1 MKKLLTGICILA
13 TAGVITACGNG
24 GSGQDTTTTPPQSTE
39 APTTTAAEPAG
50 PDAATPEA
58 EEEDLTESAG
68 KESGEEESEDA
79 AVLKEAET
87 KDSVKAAVDADD
99 TALKEAPAE
108 AVKTVSGEVKAVG
121 MSSVT
126 IVTESG
132 EEISILKDEAEV
144 DTADGLKEGSLV
156 TVTYTEGEEGKIAT
170 FITDAIEP

>member
-39 APTTTAAEPAG
+39 ATTTTAAESVT
-50 PDAATPEA
+50 PDATTPEA
-58 EEEDLTESAG
+58 GKEDLTESAG
-68 KESGEEESEDA
+68 KEPGEEETEDA
-79 AVLKEAET
+79 AVLKEAEAE
-87 KDSVKAAVDADD
+87 DSVNEAANPDD
-99 TALKEAPAE
+99 TLLKEASAE
-108 AVKTVSGEVKAVG
+108 DVKTVSGEVKAVE
-121 MSSVT
+121 MNTVT

-144 DTADGLKEGSLV
+144 DAADGLKEGSFV
-156 TVTYTEGEEGKIAT
+156 TVTYTEGEDGKNAT